1 MAPNLGRRTLE
12 LIDIPSV
19 SRAEADLRDHVSE
32 VVPLPGVYATDE
44 ALLFAA
50 ERTDRPLVLLAGHLD
65 TVPPQDNLPGRIE
78 GGWVVG
84 LGASDMKG
92 GLAVMIELA
101 SWVANERPQLGC
113 DLAFL
118 FFVREELPGEESALP
133 RVFAEAPLV
142 LDADLVVMLEPTDDS
157 IHAGC
162 LGNIDARL
170 VFHGTSAHS
179 ARPWMGDNAIDHAV
193 RGLSAIVGLPPVDVE
208 IQGLV
213 FREVLSVTGI
223 EGGIASNVIPD
234 RAVATLNFRYA
245 PNRTPEEGD
254 ARLRELVGSAGELQ
268 VLGNS
273 PAAHVAVGSPLVQ
286 ALRAAGGYDV
296 HPKQAWTPVAEFAQQ
311 GLDAVNLGPGA
322 TRYAHK
328 RDERVE
334 IASLRRT
341 YDALL
346 RFIDTVNR

>member
-1 MAPNLGRRTLE
+1 VDPLALRTLE
-12 LIDIPSV
+12 LVDIPSL
-19 SRAEADLRDHVSE
+19 SRHEEAIVDHVRGLMPAAP
-32 VVPLPGVYATDE
+32 VYDDDTVLFYPGRIV
-44 ALLFAA
+44 
-50 ERTDRPLVLLAGHLD
+50 LAGHYD
-65 TVPPQDNLPGRIE
+65 TVPEQENLPGRIE
-78 GGWVVG
+78 DGWVVG
-84 LGASDMKG
+84 LGSTDMKG
-92 GLAVMIELA
+92 GVAVMIELA
-101 SWVANERPQLGC
+101 RAGAPFGY
-113 DLAFL
+113 L
-118 FFVREELPGEESALP
+118 FFGREELPAGESALP
-133 RVFAEAPLV
+133 RFFERHGLE
-142 LDADLVVMLEPTDDS
+142 ADLVVMLEPTDDS

-162 LGNIDARL
+162 LGNLNARL

-179 ARPWMGDNAIDHAV
+179 ARPWTGDNAIDHAV
-193 RGLSAIVGLPPVDVE
+193 RGLASIVGLPPVDVE

-223 EGGIASNVIPD
+223 EGGIATNVIPD

-245 PNRTPEEGD
+245 PNLTPVEAE
-254 ARLRELVGSAGELQ
+254 ARLRELVGDAGELEL
-268 VLGNS
+268 LGNS
-273 PAAHVAVGSPLVQ
+273 PPAHVAVDSPLVQ

-341 YDALL
+341 YDALH
-346 RFIDTVNR
+346 RFIDTVKP

>member
-1 MAPNLGRRTLE
+1 VDPLALRTLE
-12 LIDIPSV
+12 LVDIPSE
-19 SRAEADLRDHVSE
+19 SREEAAVVDHVRG
-32 VVPLPGVYATDE
+32 VMPGLPVYDDDTV
-44 ALLFAA
+44 LFYPG
-50 ERTDRPLVLLAGHLD
+50 RIVLAGHYD
-65 TVPPQDNLPGRIE
+65 TVPSQGNLPGRIE
-78 GGWVVG
+78 DGWVVG
-84 LGASDMKG
+84 LGSTDMKG
-92 GLAVMIELA
+92 GVAVMIELA
-101 SWVANERPQLGC
+101 RAGAPFGY
-113 DLAFL
+113 L
-118 FFVREELPGEESALP
+118 FFGREELPAGESALP
-133 RVFAEAPLV
+133 RFFERHG

-170 VFHGTSAHS
+170 VFHGVSAHS

-193 RGLSAIVGLPPVDVE
+193 RGLASIVELQPIDVE

-245 PNRTPEEGD
+245 PNRTAEEGA
-254 ARLRELVGSAGELQ
+254 ARLRELVGSAGELAL
-268 VLGNS
+268 LGNS
-273 PAAHVAVGSPLVQ
+273 PPAHVAVETPLVQ
-286 ALRAAGGYDV
+286 ELRAAGNFEI

-334 IASLRRT
+334 IAALRRT
-341 YDALL
+341 HDALL